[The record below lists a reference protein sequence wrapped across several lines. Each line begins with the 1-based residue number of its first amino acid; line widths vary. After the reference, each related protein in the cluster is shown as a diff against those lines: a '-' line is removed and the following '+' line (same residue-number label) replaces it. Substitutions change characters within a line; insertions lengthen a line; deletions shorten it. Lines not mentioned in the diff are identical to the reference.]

1 MKIFVRRQTAVEIED
16 SLVLN
21 LIAIKLE
28 PQWLPTG
35 GPHSTAKSSA
45 TSNVGR
51 GRKKREKE
59 QENKRGRPTTPERAD
74 RRQAQEKPAAGGR
87 KEEPSRW

>member
-1 MKIFVRRQTAVEIED
+1 MEIED

-28 PQWLPTG
+28 PQMVTHRRLS
-35 GPHSTAKSSA
+35 STAKASV
-45 TSNVGR
+45 TSQLGG
-51 GRKKREKE
+51 GRKKKEKE

-74 RRQAQEKPAAGGR
+74 RRQAQEKPAAGGAEGR
-87 KEEPSRW
+87 TV

>member
-1 MKIFVRRQTAVEIED
+1 MEIED
-16 SLVLN
+16 SLVLD

-28 PQWLPTG
+28 PTWLPTV
-35 GPHSTAKSSA
+35 GPHSTAKASV
-45 TSNVGR
+45 TSQLGG

-87 KEEPSRW
+87 KEEPSR